1 MIQDI
6 KDRVP
11 VNVLSNDAIRYG
23 IYDEQGNLLRYEYI
37 KREDE
42 PIETGTPINRALFS
56 NIQGDL
62 YVQDRYNIP
71 VVTLGPVG
79 TQEVI
84 KTDDIFNQTWEEK
97 VAGLEYTSQN
107 GMILTATSTSTDG
120 DGRYKPPLAFDN
132 NTSTYWVASQS
143 GSGKQQLSISFPNP
157 VKISQML
164 LTVNGKAFTPKVT
177 SIKIYGKKDETEDA
191 IELFDVYASFG
202 QQPSNKNVVLN
213 NIDYYT
219 TYTLEMYGTPDYGM
233 DVSDW
238 KVVEYYAY
246 EEVLSYV
253 NNLSLPLT
261 SYEDG
266 KIIRI
271 RGSSYIEAQEVTK
284 TGNIFPTSWDKVV
297 DPVGDGIKFTTDDG
311 YILESNWHVGN
322 GDDKASNICD
332 GDMNTYFSSYY
343 NSKDKILTITL
354 PNEIKIAKMGIA
366 VTMADGTTRNVQI
379 LGSKNKEDW
388 VTLGEVIAQEST
400 ESAIIQEVSLN
411 NLDYYKY
418 FRLYTSPVNGAIQQ
432 FIYEWQT
439 LEYTIVEYSP
449 EITSFEKPYINI
461 NNLGIKQIKGTIN
474 KNSNYELVYLY
485 GAFYVYKP
493 ADKSTDTEAYEG
505 KSDSTYMT
513 PKQVK
518 DNYLPSAN
526 ISIKTGTIS
535 SGSKIPQTAGYTN
548 YIYFVSV
555 NKAAAFDTITNA
567 EYSPVYSDTYIDCS
581 VVQSTR
587 VVSCHAGYR
596 YETYSSSAW
605 GTEEGTANYIEFA
618 WN

>member
-1 MIQDI
+1 MIEEI

-42 PIETGTPINRALFS
+42 PIEIGTPINRALFS

-79 TQEVI
+79 TKEIV
-84 KTDDIFNQTWEEK
+84 KTDNLFYQNWEN
-97 VAGLEYTSQN
+97 VSNYTEYKANN
-107 GMILTATSTSTDG
+107 GMKLYATSTNSE
-120 DGRYKPPLAFDN
+120 RYTPDLAFDTAQN
-132 NTSTYWVASQS
+132 TYWHIDYN
-143 GSGKQQLSISFPNP
+143 GSSTQELKVTFPNP
-157 VKISQML
+157 VKILKMG
-164 LTVNGKAFTPKVT
+164 LTANTDASTPKIT
-177 SIKIYGKKDETEDA
+177 SIKIFGEKRDGETV
-191 IELFDVYASFG
+191 ELFDVYSAFG
-202 QQPSNKNVVLN
+202 AEPNNSVITLN
-213 NIDYYT
+213 NQDNYIS
-219 TYTLEMYGTPDYGM
+219 YTLQLNGTPSYGM
-233 DVSDW
+233 DVAEWS
-238 KVVEYYAY
+238 VLEYSSY

-284 TGNIFPTSWDKVV
+284 TGNIFPTSWNKVV
-297 DPVGDGIKFTTDDG
+297 NSAENSIKFTTDDG
-311 YILESNWHVGN
+311 YILESNWHAGN

-332 GDMNTYFSSYY
+332 GDMNTHFSSYY
-343 NSKDKILTITL
+343 DSKDKILTITL

-366 VTMADGTTRNVQI
+366 VKMADGTTRNVQI

-418 FRLYTSPVNGAIQQ
+418 FRLHTSPVNGSLQQ
-432 FIYEWQT
+432 FTYEWQT

-474 KNSNYELVYLY
+474 KNSNYELVYLH

-505 KSDSTYMT
+505 ESDSTYMT

-535 SGSKIPQTAGYTN
+535 SDSKIPQTAGYTN

-555 NKAAAFDTITNA
+555 NKAAAFDVITDA
-567 EYSPVYSDTYIDCS
+567 EYNPVYSDTYIDCS

-587 VVSCHAGYR
+587 VVSCNAGYR
-596 YETYSSSAW
+596 YKTYSSSAW
-605 GTEEGTANYIEFA
+605 GLEEGTANYIEFA